1 MSSAFIKS
9 TIDVRHCSFSF
20 LAATALSRMGATS
33 TFCAGAAEADEEL
46 PVCGADAEADP
57 AGPGLPG
64 AALPLA
70 AGTLPPPAGAASALV
85 PKIPLM
91 IFPKILIVLS
101 Q

>member
-33 TFCAGAAEADEEL
+33 TFCAGAGEAGEEL
-46 PVCGADAEADP
+46 PVCGADAGADP
-57 AGPGLPG
+57 AAPALPG
-64 AALPLA
+64 AA
-70 AGTLPPPAGAASALV
+70 PPPAGALLPPAGVAPALV

-91 IFPKILIVLS
+91 IFPKILIALS

>member
-20 LAATALSRMGATS
+20 LAATALSRMGAMS
-33 TFCAGAAEADEEL
+33 TFCAGAGAADEEL
-46 PVCGADAEADP
+46 PVDGADAGADP
-57 AGPGLPG
+57 AVPGLAG

-70 AGTLPPPAGAASALV
+70 GAPLPLAVVASALV

-91 IFPKILIVLS
+91 IFPKILIALS